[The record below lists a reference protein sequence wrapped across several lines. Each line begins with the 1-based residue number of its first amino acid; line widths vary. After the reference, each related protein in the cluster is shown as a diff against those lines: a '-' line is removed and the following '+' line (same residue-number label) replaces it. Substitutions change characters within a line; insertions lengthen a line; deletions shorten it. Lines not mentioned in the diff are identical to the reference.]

1 MFLEWVEGHWN
12 LIESILKTFFESALI
27 LVIGW
32 WAVGIVTRSVKKIM
46 IKAKVDAGIVS
57 FIMSI
62 LKIVLRIIVLLS
74 VADHIGIPTAPLI
87 TALGA
92 AAVTAGLAIKDS
104 LSNVASGV
112 LIIVNRMFSVGDYLK
127 VEGVE
132 GTVKK
137 IEIFFTTLAT
147 VDNKQILI
155 PNSRITSNNV
165 INYTACEKR
174 RLDLSYRV
182 DYGSDLEKAKTL
194 LKNIINQNEKFLKDP
209 SCIVEVGEYKEN
221 GIDVVVKVWC
231 KTEEYAGLYSYM
243 QREVKDEFDKNGI
256 ALSSNKIDINL
267 SGGEKNVF

>member
-1 MFLEWVEGHWN
+1 MFLGWIEGHWTF
-12 LIESILKTFFESALI
+12 IELMLKKIFESMLI

-32 WAVGIVTRSVKKIM
+32 WIVGVVTRSIKNIM
-46 IKAKVDAGIVS
+46 LKAKVDAGIVS

-74 VADHIGIPTAPLI
+74 VADHIGIPTASLI

-127 VEGVE
+127 VENVE

-147 VDNKQILI
+147 ADNKQILI
-155 PNSRITSNNV
+155 PNSRITSNNI

-174 RLDLSYRV
+174 RLDLSYKV
-182 DYGSDLEKAKTL
+182 DYGSDLEKAKIL
-194 LKNIINQNEKFLKDP
+194 LSNIISQNEKFLKDP
-209 SCIVEVGEYKEN
+209 ACIVEVGEYRKN

-231 KTEEYAGLYSYM
+231 KTNEYSELYSYM
-243 QREVKDEFDKNGI
+243 QREVKNEFDKNGI
-256 ALSSNKIDINL
+256 VLSSNKIDISL